1 MVIFLWNDEESKHN
15 YHFPNWKS
23 MAKKEFGGIGAPDH
37 MNLCLHASWI
47 WRYQDSDK
55 KLWREII
62 DAKYQTSE
70 HNILCYNDRQ
80 TSLLERGDVECQS
93 S

>member
-37 MNLCLHASWI
+37 MNLCSMHLGFGDIKTLIRSFGE
-47 WRYQDSDK
+47 
-55 KLWREII
+55 KLLMPSIRQVSII
-62 DAKYQTSE
+62 YSATMTG
-70 HNILCYNDRQ
+70 RPP
-80 TSLLERGDVECQS
+80 LLERGDVECQS

>member
-1 MVIFLWNDEESKHN
+1 MHLGFEDIKT
-15 YHFPNWKS
+15 
-23 MAKKEFGGIGAPDH
+23 
-37 MNLCLHASWI
+37 
-47 WRYQDSDK
+47 DK

-80 TSLLERGDVECQS
+80 TSPFGKG
-93 S
+93 